1 MLNKKSVDDINV
13 AGKKVLVRCDFNVPL
28 KDGQITDEN
37 RLVAALPTIKKLI
50 SDGGKVILCS
60 HLGKPKGEPKP
71 ELSLAPVAVRLS
83 ELLGQE
89 VKFAADDN
97 VVGDNAK
104 AAVAAMKDGE
114 VVQIGTSEEI
124 LTEPAND
131 YVARFVENVDRS
143 KIITA
148 SSLMI
153 DKPLVARLKK
163 EGPEV
168 LIRKMRAKNIT
179 VLPVIDADDKLVGEV
194 RLNDLLK
201 LRSKQEKSIETVVRT
216 EVHSVLCD
224 TVLEDILPLMTK
236 SNSPVWVI
244 DETREFLGTIPL
256 SSLIIE
262 VTGKDKEEI
271 NEIIQNAIDL

>member
-201 LRSKQEKSIETVVRT
+201 LRNKQEKSIETVVRT

>member
-143 KIITA
+143 KIIPA

-201 LRSKQEKSIETVVRT
+201 LRNKQEKSIETVVRT